1 MLIIYLILP
10 ICNYTIHKDSKS
22 NVMAEVREITNSFE
36 YEKECKDI
44 VLSRNKIGGTK
55 PISTERYLELR
66 EEAKSNNSVVIGYFE
81 DSKLISWIEI
91 GFHESKMRGK
101 FWVISNFFSSV
112 YTSYFSFNRPE
123 FGMLFKAA
131 FEIAEGRGYYQYFY
145 SISQRLERVYERQ
158 WKKNSYAIQ
167 GKYDLTTLDIVP
179 ANTKPEYELY
189 WRLMGKELKPDA
201 IAIKARKLKGHNLLD
216 K

>member
-1 MLIIYLILP
+1 M
-10 ICNYTIHKDSKS
+10 T
-22 NVMAEVREITNSFE
+22 EVREITNSFE
-36 YEKECKDI
+36 YEKKREDI
-44 VLSRNKIGGTK
+44 VLSRNKISGTK
-55 PISTERYLELR
+55 PISAERYVELR
-66 EEAKSNNSVVIGYFE
+66 EEAKFNNSVVIGYFE
-81 DSKLISWIEI
+81 DDKLISWIEI

-131 FEIAEGRGYYQYFY
+131 FDIAEGRGYYQYFY
-145 SISQRLERVYERQ
+145 SIAERLERVYERQ

-167 GKYDLTTLDIVP
+167 GKYELTTLAVVP
-179 ANTKPEYELY
+179 ANTKPEFELY
-189 WRLMGKELKPDA
+189 WRLMGRELKPDN
-201 IAIKARKLKGHNLLD
+201 IAIKSRKLKGHNSLD